1 MKPALLIGSTL
12 LLAATVLVAQSPAP
26 SAQQSSI
33 AVTVAPSGESCPVS
47 MHALQGRGSGLI
59 AMKNQAPPNGISQ
72 RIHLILG
79 DRRTAKIVSARVAVR
94 GYSGKARMAQAS
106 SLSETTGDLTK
117 TIEVSFAPEDN
128 GVGVAADLELP
139 GFTAVSSIRLES
151 IVYSDGSAW
160 KVGGGQVCSIA
171 PDPLLLVAAH

>member
-26 SAQQSSI
+26 SAQQSAI

-59 AMKNQAPPNGISQ
+59 AVKNQAPPNGISQ

-128 GVGVAADLELP
+128 GVAADLELP

-160 KVGGGQVCSIA
+160 KVGGGQACSIA
-171 PDPLLLVAAH
+171 PDTLVLVAAH

>member
-59 AMKNQAPPNGISQ
+59 AVKNQAPPNGISQ
-72 RIHLILG
+72 RIHLDSRRQENSK
-79 DRRTAKIVSARVAVR
+79 DRER
-94 GYSGKARMAQAS
+94 Q
-106 SLSETTGDLTK
+106 
-117 TIEVSFAPEDN
+117 
-128 GVGVAADLELP
+128 
-139 GFTAVSSIRLES
+139 
-151 IVYSDGSAW
+151 
-160 KVGGGQVCSIA
+160 GGGSRIFR
-171 PDPLLLVAAH
+171 